1 MAHFYVLPS
10 GDKADTM
17 KSART
22 ILGIGT
28 HKFRK
33 LVKDGEVIKV
43 NGKLNN
49 GDDVETLIAQG
60 DEKQNNLR

>member
-1 MAHFYVLPS
+1 MAHFYVLPN

-33 LVKDGEVIKV
+33 MVKDGEVIKV
-43 NGKLNN
+43 EGKLN
-49 GDDVETLIAQG
+49 ETLIAHG

>member
-1 MAHFYVLPS
+1 MLMAHLYLLPN

-28 HKFRK
+28 HKFRR
-33 LVKDGEVIKV
+33 LVKEGVVIKIDA
-43 NGKLNN
+43 KLNN
-49 GDDVETLIAQG
+49 AKTLIAQG

>member
-1 MAHFYVLPS
+1 MAHLYLLPN

-28 HKFRK
+28 HKFRRF
-33 LVKDGEVIKV
+33 VKEGIVIKV
-43 NGKLNN
+43 NNKLNS
-49 GDDVETLIAQG
+49 EEAKTLIAHG